1 MPLLRYRT
9 RDITKL
15 YDQKICDCGRTHV
28 KHTPI
33 KGRSDDMI
41 IIRGTNIYPG
51 QIESVLMKHDN
62 VGGNWR
68 MVLSTDKDKMDQL
81 TVEVESKTIISQVD
95 QMDLEKELQNE
106 IKSVVV
112 FTPYISVLP
121 PNTIPQEG
129 LKAKRVVDNRRK
141 V

>member
-1 MPLLRYRT
+1 MVSI
-9 RDITKL
+9 DS
-15 YDQKICDCGRTHV
+15 
-28 KHTPI
+28 I

-68 MVLSTDKDKMDQL
+68 MVLTTDKEEMDQL
-81 TVEVESKTIISQVD
+81 TVEVESKTVISQVD

-112 FTPYISVLP
+112 FTPYICVLP

-129 LKAKRVVDNRRK
+129 LKAKRVVDNRKK